1 MKELKDIFNQKS
13 KLLKN
18 KYAKV
23 EKNKKA
29 SVIVIILV
37 ILGLIISTFIFSSKK
52 TDSEVTMIDVGEA
65 QSIVLKNGQDVVLYD
80 AGSDDLHKTAIDDYM
95 SYSKTDKID
104 TLILSHNDIQNIN
117 NAIFVI
123 EKYDIQKIYMSD
135 FGNGSKTYKRLLK
148 FINEKNIEVINPHF
162 GDNFKIGDGTI
173 EFINPDKTYKNRND
187 ASLCIRYIDK
197 YGLSVIAT
205 GDASDIVEK
214 DIIKSYDINQYNTNE
229 IKYLS

>member
-1 MKELKDIFNQKS
+1 MKELKDILNQKS

-117 NAIFVI
+117 N
-123 EKYDIQKIYMSD
+123 E
-135 FGNGSKTYKRLLK
+135 
-148 FINEKNIEVINPHF
+148 
-162 GDNFKIGDGTI
+162 IG
-173 EFINPDKTYKNRND
+173 R
-187 ASLCIRYIDK
+187 AH
-197 YGLSVIAT
+197 V
-205 GDASDIVEK
+205 
-214 DIIKSYDINQYNTNE
+214 
-229 IKYLS
+229 

>member
-1 MKELKDIFNQKS
+1 MKELKDILNQKS

-29 SVIVIILV
+29 SIIVIILV

-117 NAIFVI
+117 NAVFII

-135 FGNGSKTYKRLLK
+135 FGNGSKTYKSLLK
-148 FINEKNIEVINPHF
+148 FINEKNIKVINPHF

-173 EFINPDKTYKNRND
+173 E
-187 ASLCIRYIDK
+187 
-197 YGLSVIAT
+197 
-205 GDASDIVEK
+205 
-214 DIIKSYDINQYNTNE
+214 
-229 IKYLS
+229 